1 MRLPRYIFIQLAV
14 IVTAVWL
21 ARSVYEI
28 LGSVASFAGK
38 LNLTVI
44 ALIVAAVIMGLGFFV
59 QWVVDYIR
67 TPRRRRDDKGK
78 GMGRGR

>member
-44 ALIVAAVIMGLGFFV
+44 ALVGAAVIMGLGFFV

>member
-28 LGSVASFAGK
+28 LGASATFAGK
-38 LNLTVI
+38 VNLTVI
-44 ALIVAAVIMGLGFFV
+44 ALVGAAVIMGLGFFV

-67 TPRRRRDDKGK
+67 TPRRRRDDKRK
-78 GMGRGR
+78 WMGRRR

>member
-1 MRLPRYIFIQLAV
+1 MRLPRYIFIQLAA

-28 LGSVASFAGK
+28 LGVGATFAGK

-44 ALIVAAVIMGLGFFV
+44 ALVGAAVIMGLGFFV

-78 GMGRGR
+78 WLGRGR

>member
-1 MRLPRYIFIQLAV
+1 MRLPRYIFVQLAA
-14 IVTAVWL
+14 IATAVWL
-21 ARSVYEI
+21 ATSAYEI
-28 LGSVASFAGK
+28 LGSGGTFAGK

-44 ALIVAAVIMGLGFFV
+44 ALVGAVVIMGLGFFV

-78 GMGRGR
+78 WFGRGR